1 MKINHKI
8 TSIVLTLGLIS
19 SSIYTINVNA
29 ETLNSKIQVS
39 NLNLS
44 NSYNIK
50 NENLIKSSKEG
61 WINTNGIWYFYKNGI
76 MQTGWLNDNGI
87 WYYLNEN
94 GSMAT
99 GWYKVDSN
107 WYYSN
112 SNGVMQTGWLNDN
125 GNWYYLNDNG
135 SMATGW
141 YKVDS
146 NWYYSNS
153 NGVMQT
159 GWLNDNGTWYYLNDN
174 GSMAT
179 GWYKVYSKWYYSN
192 SNGVMQTGWLND
204 NGTWYYLNSSGE
216 MVTNTIIDGWKI
228 DSNGIATPLKDENHS
243 IVYVTPN
250 GKSYHY
256 SKDCTALKRS
266 SSILGMSLNEAINKG
281 KSDPCNLCVK

>member
-87 WYYLNEN
+87 
-94 GSMAT
+94 
-99 GWYKVDSN
+99 
-107 WYYSN
+107 
-112 SNGVMQTGWLNDN
+112 
-125 GNWYYLNDNG
+125 
-135 SMATGW
+135 
-141 YKVDS
+141 
-146 NWYYSNS
+146 
-153 NGVMQT
+153 
-159 GWLNDNGTWYYLNDN
+159 WYYLNDN

>member
-76 MQTGWLNDNGI
+76 
-87 WYYLNEN
+87 
-94 GSMAT
+94 
-99 GWYKVDSN
+99 
-107 WYYSN
+107 
-112 SNGVMQTGWLNDN
+112 
-125 GNWYYLNDNG
+125 
-135 SMATGW
+135 
-141 YKVDS
+141 
-146 NWYYSNS
+146 
-153 NGVMQT
+153 
-159 GWLNDNGTWYYLNDN
+159 
-174 GSMAT
+174 
-179 GWYKVYSKWYYSN
+179 
-192 SNGVMQTGWLND
+192 MQTGWLND

>member
-159 GWLNDNGTWYYLNDN
+159 GWLNDNGTWYYLN
-174 GSMAT
+174 
-179 GWYKVYSKWYYSN
+179 
-192 SNGVMQTGWLND
+192 
-204 NGTWYYLNSSGE
+204 SSGE

>member
-76 MQTGWLNDNGI
+76 IQTGWLNDNGI
-87 WYYLNEN
+87 WYYLNE
-94 GSMAT
+94 
-99 GWYKVDSN
+99 
-107 WYYSN
+107 
-112 SNGVMQTGWLNDN
+112 
-125 GNWYYLNDNG
+125 
-135 SMATGW
+135 
-141 YKVDS
+141 
-146 NWYYSNS
+146 
-153 NGVMQT
+153 
-159 GWLNDNGTWYYLNDN
+159 N

>member
-112 SNGVMQTGWLNDN
+112 S
-125 GNWYYLNDNG
+125 
-135 SMATGW
+135 S
-141 YKVDS
+141 
-146 NWYYSNS
+146 
-153 NGVMQT
+153 
-159 GWLNDNGTWYYLNDN
+159 
-174 GSMAT
+174 
-179 GWYKVYSKWYYSN
+179 
-192 SNGVMQTGWLND
+192 GVMQTGWLND

-266 SSILGMSLNEAINKG
+266 SSILSMSLNEAINKG

>member
-99 GWYKVDSN
+99 GWYKV
-107 WYYSN
+107 
-112 SNGVMQTGWLNDN
+112 
-125 GNWYYLNDNG
+125 
-135 SMATGW
+135 
-141 YKVDS
+141 
-146 NWYYSNS
+146 
-153 NGVMQT
+153 
-159 GWLNDNGTWYYLNDN
+159 
-174 GSMAT
+174 
-179 GWYKVYSKWYYSN
+179 YSKWYYSN

-266 SSILGMSLNEAINKG
+266 SSILSISLNEAINKG

>member
-99 GWYKVDSN
+99 GWYKV
-107 WYYSN
+107 
-112 SNGVMQTGWLNDN
+112 
-125 GNWYYLNDNG
+125 
-135 SMATGW
+135 
-141 YKVDS
+141 
-146 NWYYSNS
+146 
-153 NGVMQT
+153 
-159 GWLNDNGTWYYLNDN
+159 
-174 GSMAT
+174 
-179 GWYKVYSKWYYSN
+179 YSKWYHSN

>member
-1 MKINHKI
+1 M
-8 TSIVLTLGLIS
+8 
-19 SSIYTINVNA
+19 
-29 ETLNSKIQVS
+29 
-39 NLNLS
+39 
-44 NSYNIK
+44 
-50 NENLIKSSKEG
+50 
-61 WINTNGIWYFYKNGI
+61 I
-76 MQTGWLNDNGI
+76 M
-87 WYYLNEN
+87 
-94 GSMAT
+94 A
-99 GWYKVDSN
+99 
-107 WYYSN
+107 
-112 SNGVMQTGWLNDN
+112 
-125 GNWYYLNDNG
+125 NWYYLNDNG

-146 NWYYSNS
+146 N
-153 NGVMQT
+153 
-159 GWLNDNGTWYYLNDN
+159 
-174 GSMAT
+174 
-179 GWYKVYSKWYYSN
+179 WYYSN

-266 SSILGMSLNEAINKG
+266 SSILSISLNEAINKG

>member
-76 MQTGWLNDNGI
+76 MQTGWLNDNSI

-125 GNWYYLNDNG
+125 G
-135 SMATGW
+135 
-141 YKVDS
+141 
-146 NWYYSNS
+146 
-153 NGVMQT
+153 
-159 GWLNDNGTWYYLNDN
+159 
-174 GSMAT
+174 
-179 GWYKVYSKWYYSN
+179 
-192 SNGVMQTGWLND
+192 
-204 NGTWYYLNSSGE
+204 TWYYLNSSGE
-216 MVTNTIIDGWKI
+216 MVTNTIIDSWKI

>member
-76 MQTGWLNDNGI
+76 MQTGWLNDNSI
-87 WYYLNEN
+87 WYYLNE
-94 GSMAT
+94 
-99 GWYKVDSN
+99 
-107 WYYSN
+107 
-112 SNGVMQTGWLNDN
+112 
-125 GNWYYLNDNG
+125 
-135 SMATGW
+135 
-141 YKVDS
+141 
-146 NWYYSNS
+146 
-153 NGVMQT
+153 
-159 GWLNDNGTWYYLNDN
+159 N

-266 SSILGMSLNEAINKG
+266 SSILSMSLNEAINKG

>member
-76 MQTGWLNDNGI
+76 IQTGWLNDNGI
-87 WYYLNEN
+87 WYYLNE
-94 GSMAT
+94 
-99 GWYKVDSN
+99 
-107 WYYSN
+107 
-112 SNGVMQTGWLNDN
+112 
-125 GNWYYLNDNG
+125 
-135 SMATGW
+135 
-141 YKVDS
+141 
-146 NWYYSNS
+146 
-153 NGVMQT
+153 
-159 GWLNDNGTWYYLNDN
+159 N

-266 SSILGMSLNEAINKG
+266 SSILSMSLNEAINKG

>member
-76 MQTGWLNDNGI
+76 I
-87 WYYLNEN
+87 
-94 GSMAT
+94 
-99 GWYKVDSN
+99 
-107 WYYSN
+107 
-112 SNGVMQTGWLNDN
+112 QTGWLNDN

-135 SMATGW
+135 SMATCW

-146 NWYYSNS
+146 N
-153 NGVMQT
+153 
-159 GWLNDNGTWYYLNDN
+159 
-174 GSMAT
+174 
-179 GWYKVYSKWYYSN
+179 WYYSN

-266 SSILGMSLNEAINKG
+266 SSILSMSLNEAINKG

>member
-61 WINTNGIWYFYKNGI
+61 WINTNGIWYFYKNG
-76 MQTGWLNDNGI
+76 
-87 WYYLNEN
+87 
-94 GSMAT
+94 
-99 GWYKVDSN
+99 
-107 WYYSN
+107 
-112 SNGVMQTGWLNDN
+112 
-125 GNWYYLNDNG
+125 
-135 SMATGW
+135 
-141 YKVDS
+141 
-146 NWYYSNS
+146 
-153 NGVMQT
+153 VMQT
-159 GWLNDNGTWYYLNDN
+159 GWLNDNGTWYYLNAN

-266 SSILGMSLNEAINKG
+266 SSILSMSLNEAINKG

>member
-87 WYYLNEN
+87 WYYLN
-94 GSMAT
+94 
-99 GWYKVDSN
+99 
-107 WYYSN
+107 
-112 SNGVMQTGWLNDN
+112 
-125 GNWYYLNDNG
+125 DNG

-146 NWYYSNS
+146 N
-153 NGVMQT
+153 
-159 GWLNDNGTWYYLNDN
+159 
-174 GSMAT
+174 
-179 GWYKVYSKWYYSN
+179 WYYSN

>member
-125 GNWYYLNDNG
+125 GNWYYLN
-135 SMATGW
+135 
-141 YKVDS
+141 
-146 NWYYSNS
+146 
-153 NGVMQT
+153 
-159 GWLNDNGTWYYLNDN
+159 
-174 GSMAT
+174 
-179 GWYKVYSKWYYSN
+179 
-192 SNGVMQTGWLND
+192 
-204 NGTWYYLNSSGE
+204 SSGE

>member
-125 GNWYYLNDNG
+125 G
-135 SMATGW
+135 
-141 YKVDS
+141 
-146 NWYYSNS
+146 
-153 NGVMQT
+153 
-159 GWLNDNGTWYYLNDN
+159 
-174 GSMAT
+174 
-179 GWYKVYSKWYYSN
+179 
-192 SNGVMQTGWLND
+192 
-204 NGTWYYLNSSGE
+204 TWYYLNSSGE

-266 SSILGMSLNEAINKG
+266 SSILSMSLNEAINKG

>member
-87 WYYLNEN
+87 WYYLNE
-94 GSMAT
+94 
-99 GWYKVDSN
+99 
-107 WYYSN
+107 
-112 SNGVMQTGWLNDN
+112 
-125 GNWYYLNDNG
+125 
-135 SMATGW
+135 
-141 YKVDS
+141 
-146 NWYYSNS
+146 
-153 NGVMQT
+153 
-159 GWLNDNGTWYYLNDN
+159 N

>member
-99 GWYKVDSN
+99 GWYKV
-107 WYYSN
+107 
-112 SNGVMQTGWLNDN
+112 
-125 GNWYYLNDNG
+125 
-135 SMATGW
+135 
-141 YKVDS
+141 
-146 NWYYSNS
+146 
-153 NGVMQT
+153 
-159 GWLNDNGTWYYLNDN
+159 
-174 GSMAT
+174 
-179 GWYKVYSKWYYSN
+179 YSKWYYSN

-266 SSILGMSLNEAINKG
+266 SSILSMSLNEAINKG

>member
-125 GNWYYLNDNG
+125 G
-135 SMATGW
+135 
-141 YKVDS
+141 
-146 NWYYSNS
+146 
-153 NGVMQT
+153 
-159 GWLNDNGTWYYLNDN
+159 
-174 GSMAT
+174 
-179 GWYKVYSKWYYSN
+179 
-192 SNGVMQTGWLND
+192 
-204 NGTWYYLNSSGE
+204 TWYYLNSSGE

>member
-99 GWYKVDSN
+99 GWYKV
-107 WYYSN
+107 
-112 SNGVMQTGWLNDN
+112 
-125 GNWYYLNDNG
+125 
-135 SMATGW
+135 
-141 YKVDS
+141 
-146 NWYYSNS
+146 
-153 NGVMQT
+153 
-159 GWLNDNGTWYYLNDN
+159 
-174 GSMAT
+174 
-179 GWYKVYSKWYYSN
+179 YSKWYYSN

-216 MVTNTIIDGWKI
+216 MVTNIIIDGWKI

-266 SSILGMSLNEAINKG
+266 SSILSMSLNEAINKG

>member
-61 WINTNGIWYFYKNGI
+61 WINTNGIWYLYKNGI

-99 GWYKVDSN
+99 SWYKVDSN
-107 WYYSN
+107 
-112 SNGVMQTGWLNDN
+112 
-125 GNWYYLNDNG
+125 
-135 SMATGW
+135 
-141 YKVDS
+141 
-146 NWYYSNS
+146 
-153 NGVMQT
+153 
-159 GWLNDNGTWYYLNDN
+159 
-174 GSMAT
+174 
-179 GWYKVYSKWYYSN
+179 WYYSN

>member
-87 WYYLNEN
+87 WYYLNE
-94 GSMAT
+94 
-99 GWYKVDSN
+99 D
-107 WYYSN
+107 
-112 SNGVMQTGWLNDN
+112 
-125 GNWYYLNDNG
+125 
-135 SMATGW
+135 
-141 YKVDS
+141 
-146 NWYYSNS
+146 
-153 NGVMQT
+153 
-159 GWLNDNGTWYYLNDN
+159 

-266 SSILGMSLNEAINKG
+266 SSILSMSLNEAINKG

>member
-76 MQTGWLNDNGI
+76 IQTGWLNDNGI

-107 WYYSN
+107 
-112 SNGVMQTGWLNDN
+112 
-125 GNWYYLNDNG
+125 
-135 SMATGW
+135 
-141 YKVDS
+141 
-146 NWYYSNS
+146 
-153 NGVMQT
+153 
-159 GWLNDNGTWYYLNDN
+159 
-174 GSMAT
+174 
-179 GWYKVYSKWYYSN
+179 WYYSN

-266 SSILGMSLNEAINKG
+266 SSILSMSLNEAINKG

>member
-76 MQTGWLNDNGI
+76 MQTGWLNDNSI

-107 WYYSN
+107 
-112 SNGVMQTGWLNDN
+112 
-125 GNWYYLNDNG
+125 
-135 SMATGW
+135 
-141 YKVDS
+141 
-146 NWYYSNS
+146 
-153 NGVMQT
+153 
-159 GWLNDNGTWYYLNDN
+159 
-174 GSMAT
+174 
-179 GWYKVYSKWYYSN
+179 WYYSN

>member
-76 MQTGWLNDNGI
+76 MQTGWLNDTGI
-87 WYYLNEN
+87 WYYLNNN

-99 GWYKVDSN
+99 GWYKVD
-107 WYYSN
+107 
-112 SNGVMQTGWLNDN
+112 
-125 GNWYYLNDNG
+125 
-135 SMATGW
+135 
-141 YKVDS
+141 
-146 NWYYSNS
+146 
-153 NGVMQT
+153 
-159 GWLNDNGTWYYLNDN
+159 
-174 GSMAT
+174 
-179 GWYKVYSKWYYSN
+179 SKWYYSN

-266 SSILGMSLNEAINKG
+266 SSILSMSLNEAINKG

>member
-94 GSMAT
+94 GSMST

-112 SNGVMQTGWLNDN
+112 S
-125 GNWYYLNDNG
+125 
-135 SMATGW
+135 S
-141 YKVDS
+141 
-146 NWYYSNS
+146 
-153 NGVMQT
+153 
-159 GWLNDNGTWYYLNDN
+159 
-174 GSMAT
+174 
-179 GWYKVYSKWYYSN
+179 
-192 SNGVMQTGWLND
+192 GVMQTGWLND

-266 SSILGMSLNEAINKG
+266 SSILSMSLNEAINKG

>member
-1 MKINHKI
+1 
-8 TSIVLTLGLIS
+8 
-19 SSIYTINVNA
+19 
-29 ETLNSKIQVS
+29 
-39 NLNLS
+39 
-44 NSYNIK
+44 
-50 NENLIKSSKEG
+50 
-61 WINTNGIWYFYKNGI
+61 
-76 MQTGWLNDNGI
+76 
-87 WYYLNEN
+87 
-94 GSMAT
+94 
-99 GWYKVDSN
+99 
-107 WYYSN
+107 
-112 SNGVMQTGWLNDN
+112 
-125 GNWYYLNDNG
+125 
-135 SMATGW
+135 
-141 YKVDS
+141 
-146 NWYYSNS
+146 
-153 NGVMQT
+153 
-159 GWLNDNGTWYYLNDN
+159 
-174 GSMAT
+174 MAT